1 MSITKSA
8 VRDMVGGDVCLG
20 YIIGS
25 VIDDRRIGSGA
36 VSHRVCIELTLNLP
50 ESQDGWSASFA

>member
-20 YIIGS
+20 CIVGRLEDDGHIGS
-25 VIDDRRIGSGA
+25 SV
-36 VSHRVCIELTLNLP
+36 VSHRVRIELTLNLP